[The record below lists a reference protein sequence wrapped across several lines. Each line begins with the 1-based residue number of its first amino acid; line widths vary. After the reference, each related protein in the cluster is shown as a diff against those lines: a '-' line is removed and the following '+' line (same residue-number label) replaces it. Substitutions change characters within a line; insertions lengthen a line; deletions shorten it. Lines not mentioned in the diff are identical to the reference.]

1 MKSFANLSN
10 LAIVAFFLAGC
21 ATTPVES
28 PTAPT
33 DPAAQLATRMV
44 GTYQAKS
51 AKIAADIVRE
61 TRVKLDPL
69 GAGQWI
75 YTQINE
81 GPSFDKVSQQR
92 VLSLRSQ
99 PDGRVIQASYSII
112 SPSPYQAMGNKLSA
126 LTRAQLRPELGEG
139 CDMIWV
145 EMPHGWSGQVDPSR
159 CVIVSPTQR
168 GELRMGARTEII
180 GNRLRRAETGYDL
193 DGIRLWGSEDGE
205 WTVLFRA
212 P

>member
-1 MKSFANLSN
+1 
-10 LAIVAFFLAGC
+10 
-21 ATTPVES
+21 
-28 PTAPT
+28 
-33 DPAAQLATRMV
+33 
-44 GTYQAKS
+44 
-51 AKIAADIVRE
+51 
-61 TRVKLDPL
+61 
-69 GAGQWI
+69 
-75 YTQINE
+75 
-81 GPSFDKVSQQR
+81 
-92 VLSLRSQ
+92 
-99 PDGRVIQASYSII
+99 
-112 SPSPYQAMGNKLSA
+112 MGNSLSA

-145 EMPHGWSGQVDPSR
+145 EMPHGWTGQVDPSR

-193 DGIRLWGSEDGE
+193 DGIRLWGAEDGE